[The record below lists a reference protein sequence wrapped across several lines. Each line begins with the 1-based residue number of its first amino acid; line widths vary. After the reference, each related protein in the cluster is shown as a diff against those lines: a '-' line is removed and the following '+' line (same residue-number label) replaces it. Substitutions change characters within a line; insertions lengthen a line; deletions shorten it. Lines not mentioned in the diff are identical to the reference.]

1 MIDSLTVAFPQ
12 IVGSDYLGTLTD
24 TCFFIYDQDTEPKR
38 CFIQDDSQG
47 VKHFTVHNPTGRE
60 VHFLAIDRGIISGKE
75 DQERCD
81 CAVFDQKTFCFIEI
95 KVVSDKQ
102 AGVSNR
108 KAKSQLKATILYF
121 QTRVAFTTKRIEAY
135 ICVGRTIPRPA
146 KRATDLDER
155 YEFEEELGVAL
166 YHGNE
171 KRFA

>member
-1 MIDSLTVAFPQ
+1 MINALKAVFSQ
-12 IVGSDYLGTLTD
+12 IEGSDYLLTLTD
-24 TCFFIYDQDTEPKR
+24 TIFCIYDQDIEPKR
-38 CFIQDDSQG
+38 CFIQNDPEG
-47 VKHFTVHNPTGRE
+47 VKHFTVQNPTGRDI
-60 VHFLAIDRGIISGKE
+60 HFLAIDRGIISGRE

-121 QTRVAFTTKRIEAY
+121 RERLIFTTKRIEAY
-135 ICVGRTIPRPA
+135 VCVGSTAPRPA
-146 KRATDLDER
+146 RLAKDLDER